1 MVWVGL
7 FWGIVISSFIGWM
20 AWTWVNTARG
30 VARSAPLQYLMP
42 PIAGLVAWLT
52 LGEQFTALKLAGAAL
67 TLAGVAW
74 AQFSAGPPP
83 KAAAQPDSA

>member
-1 MVWVGL
+1 
-7 FWGIVISSFIGWM
+7 M

-52 LGEQFTALKLAGAAL
+52 LGEQFTALKLTGAAV